1 MTVAMDVVDGIHL
14 GKLDDDRLLSAPQ
27 YVLSV
32 RSEIPE
38 AQLAQRLP
46 GLCKIAARSQL
57 PQVIRAAAT
66 PGVPITVTHRPPAEI
81 PVRAGVTY
89 FTLTLQNEF
98 WRQIVEERLV
108 AIYLPPPF
116 GPQHVKLELLA
127 VPKGGA

>member
-1 MTVAMDVVDGIHL
+1 LTAT
-14 GKLDDDRLLSAPQ
+14 Q
-27 YVLSV
+27 YVLAV
-32 RSEIPE
+32 RSDIPE

-57 PQVIRAAAT
+57 PQVIRAAAS
-66 PGVPITVTHRPPAEI
+66 PGVPIAVTHRPPAEI
-81 PVRAGVTY
+81 PVKAGVTY
-89 FTLTLQNEF
+89 FGLTLQNEF

-127 VPKGGA
+127 VAKNG